1 MKNCP
6 DQHKPFK
13 WEEAIQWQQNKK
25 RTGFV
30 IFVLRFD
37 EKEKRKILK
46 LMRPSNNNN
55 KRQQKLNNN
64 NRFCLIAFEQ
74 QQWQYR
80 QHYAW
85 WSVCVL
91 SNYALHSEA
100 ARGRNRSECKQ
111 FYVILLYYFL
121 DVTIRIHC
129 IAFLLLHFCL
139 LLLFL
144 VTVLVLF
151 SNSIEHVQFTCC
163 FCIYLI

>member
-1 MKNCP
+1 MATKQKANGVCYLCIA
-6 DQHKPFK
+6 FR
-13 WEEAIQWQQNKK
+13 WE
-25 RTGFV
+25 
-30 IFVLRFD
+30 
-37 EKEKRKILK
+37 RKTENIK
-46 LMRPSNNNN
+46 TNARPSNNNN

-100 ARGRNRSECKQ
+100 ARGRNGSECKQ

-121 DVTIRIHC
+121 DVTIYIHC
-129 IAFLLLHFCL
+129 IAFLLLHFVSLSLVSKYHCEQESACCCSWL
-139 LLLFL
+139 LCWCFFRTQLNM
-144 VTVLVLF
+144 
-151 SNSIEHVQFTCC
+151 SNSHVVSAF
-163 FCIYLI
+163 I